1 MAPKC
6 PAQSAARGTLS
17 ARQWSDIRQAARLA
31 RSEGIPIEMHGITLN
46 SARGSPRPPGRVKAA
61 SKVPVPD
68 KGNSSSMEIDDPTA
82 ETSKKKQQRD
92 KQRSEDFRERR
103 MLAVRWLPLVQ
114 RLLRRTRK
122 KFCDDVWT
130 TWMRSRLAPP
140 PKNAKLRALLWRE
153 WTRPQLGSPAENPVL
168 GLLSHRDDFI
178 YARCIAFC
186 RHIETMIE
194 YPKPSDMDELCS
206 FGLDGFDP
214 DGRVA
219 AGPRRLPR
227 GGSLGPWHLRRLRW
241 TIRRR
246 PPSSGRDPSPGRSRD
261 SFDSCLWPRPQKE
274 DARWQV
280 VTRSISLWLP
290 GFCRLH
296 VRVDGRGIRKI
307 PHSPCDLSCKR
318 WCASMRVRVFGD
330 QQRAGPY
337 APW

>member
-214 DGRVA
+214 NELQLALAASLEGAASAPGTSDDHAGQPGADHLQAGATRVA
-219 AGPRRLPR
+219 AEAGIPSTPASASNRKKKTR
-227 GGSLGPWHLRRLRW
+227 GG
-241 TIRRR
+241 
-246 PPSSGRDPSPGRSRD
+246 RS
-261 SFDSCLWPRPQKE
+261 
-274 DARWQV
+274 
-280 VTRSISLWLP
+280 
-290 GFCRLH
+290 
-296 VRVDGRGIRKI
+296 
-307 PHSPCDLSCKR
+307 
-318 WCASMRVRVFGD
+318 
-330 QQRAGPY
+330 
-337 APW
+337 